1 MSKRMQ
7 IYYNAV
13 FGAIGGLVAWLLV
26 GLFPTGDWN
35 LWLAVAFIGAGTGL
49 FIGAAVGMV
58 EGAVVKRSVRQAT
71 LGLVLGGMAGLG
83 GGLLG
88 LLIGQVGFL
97 ASGGGF
103 QGRALGWTAL
113 GLCLG
118 IGQGIISR
126 QGRRKYYGL
135 LGGTLA
141 GLIGGLVYE
150 GVTQLF
156 LQQSDTAQI
165 FLGALG
171 LILIGASLGG
181 ITALSVEVIGR
192 VAGGGM
198 LAVKTGRRANTEVS
212 VTDTVTLGSYDGCEV
227 YLPGDPAIAKKH
239 ARVGRRG
246 DGFVVEDLGS
256 PGGTFVG
263 NVRVPA
269 DGSGHL
275 LRHGDQIRLGNT
287 LIEFK
292 AR

>member
-13 FGAIGGLVAWLLV
+13 FGAIGGLAAWLLV

-49 FIGAAVGMV
+49 FIGGAVGMV
-58 EGAVVKRSVRQAT
+58 EGAVVKRSVSQT
-71 LGLVLGGMAGLG
+71 I
-83 GGLLG
+83 LG
-88 LLIGQVGFL
+88 LLLGGIAGLVSGLVGLIIGQAGFL
-97 ASGGGF
+97 VSGGGF
-103 QGRALGWTAL
+103 LGRALGWTAL
-113 GLCLG
+113 GFCLG
-118 IGQGIISR
+118 MGQGIINR
-126 QGRRKYYGL
+126 KRRRTFYGL
-135 LGGTLA
+135 VGGTLA

-192 VAGGGM
+192 VAGGGT
-198 LAVKTGRRANTEVS
+198 LVIKTGRREGMEIS
-212 VTDTVTLGSYDGCEV
+212 VTDTATLGSYDGCEG

-269 DGSGHL
+269 GGAGHP

-287 LIEFK
+287 LVEFK
-292 AR
+292 SK